1 MNDLESGELYT
12 VDKWCKQ
19 IENFTITDEYGTY
32 NPSTQYQLIKIS
44 INDVKYLKKNNKFPD
59 DIELEINNLLKN
71 KSYFFRVSQRSPKDA
86 YIKEYKPKKNYHY
99 SKLLE
104 LEKIRKEKLLV
115 NSITPFS
122 LKYGTLQCV

>member
-71 KSYFFRVSQRSPKDA
+71 KSFF
-86 YIKEYKPKKNYHY
+86 
-99 SKLLE
+99 
-104 LEKIRKEKLLV
+104 
-115 NSITPFS
+115 
-122 LKYGTLQCV
+122 